1 MKKLLHTLE
10 SGSEL
15 RRRAKRKLR
24 EQPAVAVQIETEADT
39 RRLLQELQI
48 HHIEL
53 ELQNEE
59 LKQAKAE
66 VDLALEKY
74 ADLYDFAPVG
84 YFSLDEQGSILEVNL
99 TGSAMLGTER
109 SRLTDRRI
117 QLFVAPP
124 SRSTFNAFLERV
136 FAGHEKQVCEVLLLG
151 AVRAG
156 FWADLQA
163 VSAVTFGGAR
173 KWCRVAVID
182 VAARKQAEAAQNRI
196 DILAATNRQLEEEI
210 ARRQA
215 AESTLKKSEQRAQ
228 QLLEQSRLLQK
239 KMRRFSHRILLVQE
253 DQRKKISRALHDD
266 ISQLL
271 VGINVHLAV
280 FAKAAVTNPRG
291 IPPTIVPIRRL
302 VEKSLRIVHR
312 FARELRPASLDDL
325 GLIPAIRSYLEDFP
339 KRKGRQ
345 IQFTAFAGVE
355 ALDNDKRT
363 VLYRVAQEAL
373 TNVDKHAHARV
384 VKVTILKIPGGACLE
399 VTDDGKA
406 FDVRRLSS
414 AEWSNHLGLH
424 GMRERVEM
432 VGGRFS
438 VVSVPG
444 QGTTIRAEV
453 PFANRPP
460 PRSE

>member
-1 MKKLLHTLE
+1 
-10 SGSEL
+10 
-15 RRRAKRKLR
+15 
-24 EQPAVAVQIETEADT
+24 
-39 RRLLQELQI
+39 
-48 HHIEL
+48 
-53 ELQNEE
+53 
-59 LKQAKAE
+59 
-66 VDLALEKY
+66 
-74 ADLYDFAPVG
+74 
-84 YFSLDEQGSILEVNL
+84 
-99 TGSAMLGTER
+99 
-109 SRLTDRRI
+109 
-117 QLFVAPP
+117 
-124 SRSTFNAFLERV
+124 
-136 FAGHEKQVCEVLLLG
+136 
-151 AVRAG
+151 
-156 FWADLQA
+156 
-163 VSAVTFGGAR
+163 
-173 KWCRVAVID
+173 
-182 VAARKQAEAAQNRI
+182 
-196 DILAATNRQLEEEI
+196 LEEEI
-210 ARRQA
+210 VRRQA
-215 AESTLKKSEQRAQ
+215 VETALKKSEQRAR

-280 FAKAAVTNPRG
+280 FAKAAATNPRG
-291 IPPTIVPIRRL
+291 IPPAIAPIRRL

-384 VKVTILKIPGGACLE
+384 VTVTILKIPGGACLE

-432 VGGRFS
+432 AGGRFS
-438 VVSVPG
+438 VVSIPG

-453 PFANRPP
+453 PFASRPP
-460 PRSE
+460 APLE

>member
-1 MKKLLHTLE
+1 M
-10 SGSEL
+10 
-15 RRRAKRKLR
+15 
-24 EQPAVAVQIETEADT
+24 
-39 RRLLQELQI
+39 
-48 HHIEL
+48 
-53 ELQNEE
+53 
-59 LKQAKAE
+59 
-66 VDLALEKY
+66 
-74 ADLYDFAPVG
+74 
-84 YFSLDEQGSILEVNL
+84 
-99 TGSAMLGTER
+99 
-109 SRLTDRRI
+109 
-117 QLFVAPP
+117 
-124 SRSTFNAFLERV
+124 
-136 FAGHEKQVCEVLLLG
+136 
-151 AVRAG
+151 
-156 FWADLQA
+156 
-163 VSAVTFGGAR
+163 
-173 KWCRVAVID
+173 
-182 VAARKQAEAAQNRI
+182 
-196 DILAATNRQLEEEI
+196 
-210 ARRQA
+210 
-215 AESTLKKSEQRAQ
+215 
-228 QLLEQSRLLQK
+228 
-239 KMRRFSHRILLVQE
+239 QE

-280 FAKAAVTNPRG
+280 FAKAAATNPRG
-291 IPPTIVPIRRL
+291 IARNIAPIRRL

-339 KRKGRQ
+339 KQKGRR

-355 ALDNDKRT
+355 ALNNDKRT

-373 TNVDKHAHARV
+373 TNVAKHAHARV
-384 VKVTILKIPGGACLE
+384 VMVTILKIPGGACLE

-406 FDVRRLSS
+406 FDVGRLSS

>member
-1 MKKLLHTLE
+1 MKKLLHALKRD
-10 SGSEL
+10 SEL
-15 RRRAKRKLR
+15 RRRAERKLR
-24 EQPAVAVQIETEADT
+24 EQPPKVVRIEEPADT

-48 HHIEL
+48 HQIEL
-53 ELQNEE
+53 QLQNEE
-59 LKQAKAE
+59 LKYAKAE

-84 YFSLDEQGSILEVNL
+84 YFSLDEQGSILEMNL
-99 TGSAMLGTER
+99 TGAAMLGTER
-109 SRLTDRRI
+109 SRLTARRF
-117 QLFVAPP
+117 QLFVAPA
-124 SRSTFNAFLERV
+124 SRPAFNAFLERI
-136 FAGHEKQVCEVLLLG
+136 FAGHEKQVCEVPLL
-151 AVRAG
+151 RAG
-156 FWADLQA
+156 RAAFWADLQA
-163 VSAVTFGGAR
+163 MSAVTIIGGR

-182 VAARKQAEAAQNRI
+182 VTARKQAEEAQHRI
-196 DILAATNRQLEEEI
+196 DILAASNRQLEQEI

-215 AESTLKKSEQRAQ
+215 AEATLKKSEQRAQ
-228 QLLEQSRLLQK
+228 LLLEQSRLLQK

-280 FAKAAVTNPRG
+280 FAKTAATHPQN
-291 IPPTIVPIRRL
+291 IPQTIAPIRRL

-373 TNVDKHAHARV
+373 TNIAKHAHARV
-384 VKVTILKIPGGACLE
+384 VQVTILTIPGGACLE

-406 FDVRRLSS
+406 FDVGRLSS

-438 VVSVPG
+438 VVSARG

-453 PFANRPP
+453 PFASRPT
-460 PRSE
+460 RE

>member
-1 MKKLLHTLE
+1 VPLL
-10 SGSEL
+10 
-15 RRRAKRKLR
+15 
-24 EQPAVAVQIETEADT
+24 
-39 RRLLQELQI
+39 
-48 HHIEL
+48 
-53 ELQNEE
+53 
-59 LKQAKAE
+59 
-66 VDLALEKY
+66 
-74 ADLYDFAPVG
+74 
-84 YFSLDEQGSILEVNL
+84 
-99 TGSAMLGTER
+99 
-109 SRLTDRRI
+109 
-117 QLFVAPP
+117 
-124 SRSTFNAFLERV
+124 
-136 FAGHEKQVCEVLLLG
+136 
-151 AVRAG
+151 RAG
-156 FWADLQA
+156 RAAFWADLQA
-163 VSAVTFGGAR
+163 MSAVTHGSAR

-182 VAARKQAEAAQNRI
+182 VATRKQAEAAQNRI

-215 AESTLKKSEQRAQ
+215 AETTLKKSEQRAQ
-228 QLLEQSRLLQK
+228 NLLEQSRLLQK
-239 KMRRFSHRILLVQE
+239 KMRRFSHRILLMQE

>member
-1 MKKLLHTLE
+1 MKKLLRVLE
-10 SGSEL
+10 SGGEL

-24 EQPAVAVQIETEADT
+24 EQPTVPVRIESKTDT

-59 LKQAKAE
+59 LKQSKAE
-66 VDLALEKY
+66 VDAALEKY

-84 YFSLDEQGSILEVNL
+84 YFSLDGQGSILEVNL

-109 SRLTDRRI
+109 SRLTDRRF

-124 SRSTFNAFLERV
+124 SRPTFNAFLDRV
-136 FAGHEKQVCEVLLLG
+136 FAGHEKQVCEVSLLG
-151 AVRAG
+151 AGRTG

-163 VSAVTFGGAR
+163 MSAVSFGGAR
-173 KWCRVAVID
+173 KWCRVAAID

-210 ARRQA
+210 SRRQA
-215 AESTLKKSEQRAQ
+215 VESDLKKSEQRAQ
-228 QLLEQSRLLQK
+228 NLLEQSRLLQK
-239 KMRRFSHRILLVQE
+239 KMRRFSHRILLMQE

-280 FAKAAVTNPRG
+280 FAKAAATNPRG
-291 IPPTIVPIRRL
+291 IPRNIAPIRLL

-345 IQFTAFAGVE
+345 IQFTAFVGAE

-373 TNVDKHAHARV
+373 TNVDKHAHAQV
-384 VKVTILKIPGGACLE
+384 VKVTLLKIPGGACLE

-406 FDVRRLSS
+406 FDVGRLSS
-414 AEWSNHLGLH
+414 AEWSNHLGFH

-438 VVSVPG
+438 VVSTPG
-444 QGTTIRAEV
+444 IGTIIRAEI

-460 PRSE
+460 PPE

>member
-10 SGSEL
+10 SGGDL

-24 EQPAVAVQIETEADT
+24 EQRAVAVRIESKADT

-48 HHIEL
+48 HQIEL

-59 LKQAKAE
+59 LKQSKAE

-99 TGSAMLGTER
+99 TGSAMLGTIR
-109 SRLTDRRI
+109 SRLTDRRF
-117 QLFVAPP
+117 QFFVAPS
-124 SRSTFNAFLERV
+124 SRPTFNAFLEQI
-136 FAGHEKQVCEVLLLG
+136 FTGHEKQVCEVSLLNVDRG
-151 AVRAG
+151 A

-163 VSAVTFGGAR
+163 MSAVTIIGGR
-173 KWCRVAVID
+173 KWCRVAAID

-196 DILAATNRQLEEEI
+196 DILAATNRQLEAEI
-210 ARRQA
+210 SRRQA
-215 AESTLKKSEQRAQ
+215 VESDLKKSERRTR
-228 QLLEQSRLLQK
+228 QLLEQSRKLQK
-239 KMRRFSHRILLVQE
+239 KMRRFSHQILLVQE
-253 DQRKKISRALHDD
+253 KQRKQISHALHDD

-280 FAKAAVTNPRG
+280 FAKTAARNPPG
-291 IPPTIVPIRRL
+291 IRRAIAPMRRL
-302 VEKSLRIVHR
+302 VEQSLRIVHR

-325 GLIPAIRSYLEDFP
+325 GLIPALRSYLEDFP
-339 KRKGRQ
+339 KRKGQQ
-345 IQFTAFAGVE
+345 IHFTASAGVE

-384 VKVTILKIPGGACLE
+384 VQVTILTIPGGACLE

-406 FDVRRLSS
+406 FDVGRLSS

-438 VVSVPG
+438 VVSARG

-453 PFANRPP
+453 PFASRPT
-460 PRSE
+460 RE